1 MDTFSFRTPIQLGK
15 SKFNIDHQT
24 AIMCLGSCFAEH
36 MAHKMDAVKF
46 PVLLNPFGIV
56 YNPLSIARSIDYLLE
71 AKTFEERHL
80 VQHNGLYHSFDHH
93 STFSK
98 LSAQESLVLINHS
111 LKEGSTFIQNTSYL
125 IITFGTAFVFEHL
138 QTGQIV
144 ANCHKFP
151 NSEFKRYRLSIDAI
165 VSKWQ
170 LVLKKLLAI
179 NPNIK
184 VIFSVSPVRHIR
196 DGLVEN
202 QKSKATLLLAID
214 ALMQQFTFVSYFPSY
229 EMVLDD
235 LRDYRFYEED
245 LIHPNS
251 QSIQYI
257 WHHFQQYFCEPVT
270 IDLCKKIRKMVKA
283 TQHKA
288 FHPLSE
294 EHQNFLLKQLELV
307 ILLEKQFP
315 FLDFIKE
322 KNIFR
327 NALIH

>member
-1 MDTFSFRTPIQLGK
+1 MDTFLFRTPIQLGK
-15 SKFNIDHQT
+15 SKLAINHQT
-24 AIMCLGSCFAEH
+24 SIMFLGSCFAEH
-36 MAHKMDAVKF
+36 MAKKMDEVKF
-46 PVLLNPFGIV
+46 PILLNPFGIL
-56 YNPLSIARSIDYLLE
+56 YNPISIAQSIDHMLE
-71 AKTFEERHL
+71 TKYFEERHL
-80 VQHNGLYHSFDHH
+80 VHHNGLYHSFDHH

-98 LSAQESLVLINHS
+98 LSAQESLDHINQS
-111 LKEGSTFIQNTSYL
+111 LKEGSAFIQNTNYL
-125 IITFGTAFVFEHL
+125 IITFGTAFVFEQF

-151 NSEFKRYRLSIDAI
+151 NSDFKRYRLSIDAI
-165 VSKWQ
+165 VAKWQ
-170 LVLKKLLAI
+170 VVLKKLLAV
-179 NPNIK
+179 NPNVQI
-184 VIFSVSPVRHIR
+184 IFSVSPVRHIR

-214 ALMQQFTFVSYFPSY
+214 ALSQQFPFVSYFPSY
-229 EMVLDD
+229 EIVLDD
-235 LRDYRFYEED
+235 LRDYRFYGED

-270 IDLCKKIRKMVKA
+270 IDLCKKIQKIVKA

-288 FHPLSE
+288 FHPQSKK
-294 EHQNFLLKQLELV
+294 HQFFLVKQLELV
-307 ILLEKQFP
+307 ISLEKQFP

-327 NALIH
+327 NALI